1 MKCWIFWFLQLV
13 GFEVEVSWYVVMLEL
28 TKGVET
34 MSKLTMSW
42 LEFCQKIEACLS
54 LVIGLEVALHA

>member
-1 MKCWIFWFLQLV
+1 MN
-13 GFEVEVSWYVVMLEL
+13 WYIVILEL

-42 LEFCQKIEACLS
+42 RGFCQRIKESLS